1 VKLLTFHRL
10 KEGECRLRISEDV
23 SHLGGVPCGS
33 TGSGGDTP
41 SGETICDGL
50 KGGGAR
56 GLNLPDYPNYRAIEA
71 LSGLLVGSN
80 HQVRSVLDVSTSTK
94 ANSSCLRSRQCGFGS
109 FRDQLPFALRNQG
122 QNSHGE
128 AIHVGTVAA
137 DKVDSGVLKTKQEL
151 SVSTQ
156 TVQFC
161 NH

>member
-1 VKLLTFHRL
+1 MKLLTFHRL

-109 FRDQLPFALRNQG
+109 FRDEFSFALGHQSE
-122 QNSHGE
+122 NSDGE
-128 AIHVGTVAA
+128 SVHVGTVTA
-137 DKVDSGVLKTKQEL
+137 DEVDLGVLE
-151 SVSTQ
+151 TQ
-156 TVQFC
+156 
-161 NH
+161 